1 MPERERILLVRLS
14 HLGDV
19 VHALP
24 VFHSLRR
31 AHPDAEIAWAIE
43 PAFSELLEGLPGL
56 ARRIPFE
63 RHAGARAWPRLAR
76 AIGEFRPQRV
86 VDAQGN
92 LKSAAVSL
100 CARGARRLGM
110 AREDWREPLGAYAL
124 HASASPA
131 RAEGGAELHAVDR
144 MVQLARFVG
153 AADAIADFDLGLR
166 EDELARGEGALS
178 AALGSTP
185 RPGDVILALGAAD
198 DVRSWPITACERL
211 AVALAAQDRRV
222 LVLSGPA
229 EQERG
234 RELAAKLQATR
245 GVRHW
250 VGQRGLRELAA
261 AFRAAARANARFIGQ
276 DSGPMHLAAACGLS
290 VIALEG
296 PQSHHRTGPWP
307 VPERDGAKP
316 RHRALRSLRSP
327 ACAPCF
333 SRRCS
338 HRDGPVCLS
347 ELAPEQVVA
356 ALTDDD

>member
-31 AHPDAEIAWAIE
+31 ARPDAQIAWAIE
-43 PAFSELLEGLPGL
+43 PAFSGLLEGLPGL
-56 ARRIPFE
+56 ARLILFE
-63 RHAGARAWPRLAR
+63 RHAGVRAWPRLAR
-76 AIGEFRPQRV
+76 AIGEFRPQLV

-100 CARGARRLGM
+100 CARGARRVGM
-110 AREDWREPLGAYAL
+110 AREDWREPLGARVL
-124 HASASPA
+124 HASAKPA
-131 RAEGGAELHAVDR
+131 RADGAAELHAVDR

-153 AADAIADFDLGLR
+153 AADATADFDLGLR
-166 EDELARGEGALS
+166 DDELARGEDALR
-178 AALGSTP
+178 AVLGSAP

-198 DVRSWPITACERL
+198 DVRSWPIAACERL
-211 AVALAAQDRRV
+211 AVALAAQGRRV
-222 LVLSGPA
+222 LLLSGPS
-229 EQERG
+229 EEHRG
-234 RELAAKLQATR
+234 RELAVKLTAAAEI
-245 GVRHW
+245 RHW

-261 AFRAAARANARFIGQ
+261 VFRAAARADARFVGQ
-276 DSGPMHLAAACGLS
+276 DSGPMHLAAACGLA

-307 VPERDGAKP
+307 VPERDGSNP
-316 RHRALRSLRSP
+316 RHRALRSLRPP

-338 HRDGPVCLS
+338 HPDGPVCLA
-347 ELAPEQVVA
+347 ELMPEQVRA
-356 ALTDDD
+356 ALGGES